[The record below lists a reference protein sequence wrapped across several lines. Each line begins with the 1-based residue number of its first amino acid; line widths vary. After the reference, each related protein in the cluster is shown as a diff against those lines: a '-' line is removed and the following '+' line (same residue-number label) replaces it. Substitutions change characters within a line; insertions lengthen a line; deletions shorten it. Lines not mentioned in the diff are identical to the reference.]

1 MNRKAV
7 LYLEDGTCY
16 EGASFGAV
24 SDSLGEVVF
33 NTSMTGYQE
42 VLTDPSYAGQIVVMT
57 QPEIGN
63 YGINE
68 EDSESRRPYVEGFV
82 VRECS
87 RVFSN
92 WRGESTLDS
101 YLRKHSVSGISEIDT
116 RSLVKH
122 IRTRGAMRG
131 IISGEDLAP
140 ASLEQKVLDHPPM
153 TGSDHV
159 CRVTVDKRYDH
170 QASEG
175 RFRVVAYDF
184 GIKTNILRCL
194 ARRGCDLVV
203 VPAQTSAQ
211 EVLSLDPDGIVLSN
225 GPGDPEPLDYIVGEI
240 RQLLGH
246 KPVFGICLGHQ
257 LLGLAFGGR
266 TFKLKFGHRGGNQP
280 VLNEETGRVE
290 ITCQNH
296 GFAVDPDSLDSRQI
310 ECTHFNLNDQ
320 TLEGLRHR
328 YLPVF
333 SVQYHPEASP
343 GPRDSLYLFD
353 HFIELMEQ
361 AS

>member
-1 MNRKAV
+1 MNKKAV
-7 LYLEDGTCY
+7 LYLEDGTHY
-16 EGASFGAV
+16 EGVSFGAV

-63 YGINE
+63 YGTNE
-68 EDSESRRPYVEGFV
+68 EDSESRRPHVEGFV

-92 WRGESTLDS
+92 WRGKSTLDS
-101 YLRKHSVSGISEIDT
+101 YLRTHSISGISEIDT

-131 IISGEDLAP
+131 IVSAEDL
-140 ASLEQKVLDHPPM
+140 SLPSLKQKVLDHPSM
-153 TGSDHV
+153 SGSDYVRHV
-159 CRVTVDKRYDH
+159 TADDRYEFK
-170 QASEG
+170 AREG
-175 RFRVVAYDF
+175 HLRVVAYDF

-194 ARRGCDLVV
+194 SRRGCDLVV
-203 VPAQTSAQ
+203 VPAQTSARD
-211 EVLSLDPDGIVLSN
+211 VLSLDPDGIFLSN
-225 GPGDPEPLDYIVGEI
+225 GPGDPEPLDYIVQEI
-240 RQLLGH
+240 KQLLGR

-296 GFAVDPDSLDSRQI
+296 GFAVDPDSLDSRHI

-328 YLPVF
+328 DLPVF

-361 AS
+361 AR